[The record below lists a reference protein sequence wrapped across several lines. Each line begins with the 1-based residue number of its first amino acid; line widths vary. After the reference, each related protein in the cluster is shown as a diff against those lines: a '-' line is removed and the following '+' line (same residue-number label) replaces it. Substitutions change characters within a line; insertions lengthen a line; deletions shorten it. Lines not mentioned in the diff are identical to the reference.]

1 MMKDDFTS
9 MNQQDMNE
17 QDTQLVTE
25 LEYIIVAEVLEA
37 ESGGLR
43 T

>member
-1 MMKDDFTS
+1 
-9 MNQQDMNE
+9 MNE
-17 QDTQLVTE
+17 QDTQLVAE

-43 T
+43 A